1 MRTHGQIQY
10 INISVEYNIL
20 QISGNSQKE
29 VNMTEEYN
37 ADEIIE
43 RFQKFERTSYDKFK
57 DLFDQIKLDRKFI
70 SGDQSDTLDH
80 TLTDASI
87 GEGVPLMSLNVVKNV
102 IRTVVNTYLPNT
114 YKWQYSTGQS
124 VDAQLNTAAEQFLS
138 DADNS
143 TATVE
148 ALSNSVGTALGVL
161 VFSNDYDIDGSIKPV
176 LYSIPDVTNVRLDPH
191 ASKLNFADATKA
203 AIVELKS
210 KEWFKTNYGIEYMNE
225 YYKPLI
231 DTSEEYDRKTLM
243 PMVTYYEKEDNQVIC
258 YKLAGSELLE
268 EPQILPYSYIPV
280 VPVFG
285 ESDWASASKQSW
297 TGITTLMR
305 PIQRMINYAYRQ
317 IIIRASKVPKNTW
330 VGGDE
335 ALQGREKYWQN
346 SERNL
351 NPIRIYN
358 EYSKD
363 HQRKLDPPHREDNQI
378 IFNDV
383 SELMD
388 KSLQMTNTIVGIP
401 AIGLESQV
409 ERTATEVL
417 VNQKTFNNNVRNYI
431 YHLKY
436 SMQLIGLIF
445 AEELYKQQL
454 YGKIKVSVIAGPDD
468 AMSKQEARVQLSAYS
483 SLITSEEDKRKLLM
497 AQCAIE
503 NDNPYINGF
512 VNSLQPQPTQG
523 EIQAQQMVEQANM
536 EIKSRDAQLLE
547 LQKQLNDLQLQ
558 QQLQAYSVEQQILLN
573 NQKFEHDKEMKLLDA
588 QLTANDPAEMV
599 KTKAEIDK
607 AQMSVEKEAISLRKE
622 QIKALN
628 QGV

>member
-1 MRTHGQIQY
+1 M
-10 INISVEYNIL
+10 SEYN
-20 QISGNSQKE
+20 
-29 VNMTEEYN
+29 VEEL
-37 ADEIIE
+37 IQ
-43 RFQKFERTSYDKFK
+43 RFKKFESASYTKFK
-57 DLFDQIKLDRKFI
+57 DLFEQIKLDRKFI
-70 SGDQSDTLDH
+70 SGDQCDNLDH

-87 GEGVPLMSLNVVKNV
+87 GEGVPLMSLNVVKNA

-114 YKWQYSTGQS
+114 YKWQYTNGQG
-124 VDAQLNTAAEQFLS
+124 VDTNLNAIADQFLS

-148 ALSNSVGTALGVL
+148 ALSNAVGTALGVL

-176 LYSIPDVTNVRLDPH
+176 LYSIPDVTNVRLDPN

-210 KEWFKTNYGIEYMNE
+210 KDWFKTNYGIDYLNE

-231 DTSEEYDRKTLM
+231 DISEEYDRKSLM
-243 PMVTYYEKEDNQVIC
+243 PLVTYYEKEDNQVIC

-268 EPQILPYSYIPV
+268 DPQVLPYSYIPV

-285 ESDWASASKQSW
+285 ESDWANASKQSW
-297 TGITTLMR
+297 TGITTIMR

-363 HQRKLDPPHREDNQI
+363 HTRKLDPPHREDNQI
-378 IFNDV
+378 VFEDV
-383 SELMD
+383 TTLMD
-388 KSLQMTNTIVGIP
+388 KSLQMTNSIVGIP
-401 AIGLESQV
+401 AIGLESQI

-417 VNQKTFNNNVRNYI
+417 ANQKTFNNNVRNYI

-436 SMQLIGLIF
+436 SMQLIGLLF
-445 AEELYKQQL
+445 AEEIYKQPL
-454 YGKIKVSVIAGPDD
+454 YGKIKVTVVAGPDD
-468 AMSKQEARVQLSAYS
+468 AMSKQEARVQLSTYAN
-483 SLITSEEDKRKLLM
+483 LITSDEDKRKLLM
-497 AQCAIE
+497 AECAIE
-503 NDNPYINGF
+503 NDNPYINNF
-512 VNSLQPQPTQG
+512 ANSLQPQPTQG
-523 EIQAQQMVEQANM
+523 EIQAQQMLQQANT
-536 EIKSRDAQLLE
+536 EIKNRDAQILE

-558 QQLQAYSVEQQILLN
+558 QQLQAYSTEQQILLN
-573 NQKFEHDKEMKLLDA
+573 NQKFEHEKEMKILDA
-588 QLTANDPAEMV
+588 QIAANNPAEMT
-599 KTKAEIDK
+599 KTQAEIDK

>member
-1 MRTHGQIQY
+1 MAEENNVEDIIQ
-10 INISVEYNIL
+10 
-20 QISGNSQKE
+20 
-29 VNMTEEYN
+29 
-37 ADEIIE
+37 
-43 RFQKFERTSYDKFK
+43 RFKKFESASYTKFK
-57 DLFDQIKLDRKFI
+57 DLYDQIREDRKFI
-70 SGDQSDTLDH
+70 GGEQADKLDH
-80 TLTDASI
+80 TLTDATI
-87 GEGVPLMSLNVVKNV
+87 GEGVPLMSLNVVKNA
-102 IRTVVNTYLPNT
+102 IRTVVNTYLPNQ
-114 YKWQYSTGQS
+114 YKWQYTNSQG
-124 VDAQLNTAAEQFLS
+124 VDTNLNAVADQFLS

-148 ALSNSVGTALGVL
+148 ALTNAVGTALGVL

-176 LYSIPDVTNVRLDPH
+176 LYSVNDVTNVRLDPY

-203 AIVELKS
+203 AIVEIKS
-210 KEWFKTNYGIEYMNE
+210 KEWFKTNYGMDYVNE

-231 DTSEEYDRKTLM
+231 DISEDYDRKRYMTLI
-243 PMVTYYEKEDNQVIC
+243 TYFEKEDNQVIC

-268 EPQILPYSYIPV
+268 EPQTLPYSYIPV

-297 TGITTLMR
+297 TGITTIMR

-363 HQRKLDPPHREDNQI
+363 HTRKLDPPHREDNQI
-378 IFNDV
+378 VFNDV

-388 KSLQMTNTIVGIP
+388 KSLQMTNSIVGIP
-401 AIGLESQV
+401 AIGLESQI

-417 VNQKTFNNNVRNYI
+417 ANQKTFNNNVRNYI

-436 SMQLIGLIF
+436 SMQLIGLLF
-445 AEELYKQQL
+445 AEEMYKQPL
-454 YGKIKVSVIAGPDD
+454 YGKIKVSVVAGPDD
-468 AMSKQEARVQLSAYS
+468 AMSKQEARVQLAAYAN
-483 SLITSEEDKRKLLM
+483 LITSDEDKRKLLM
-497 AQCAIE
+497 AECAIE
-503 NDNPYINGF
+503 NDNPYINNF
-512 VNSLQPQPTQG
+512 ANSLQPQPTQG
-523 EIQAQQMVEQANM
+523 ELQAQQMLEQANT
-536 EIKSRDAQLLE
+536 EIKNRDAQILE
-547 LQKQLNDLQLQ
+547 LQKQVNDLQLQ
-558 QQLQAYSVEQQILLN
+558 QQLQAYSTEQQILLN
-573 NQKFEHDKEMKLLDA
+573 NQKFEHEKEMKLLEA
-588 QLTANDPAEMV
+588 QITAGNPAEIA

-628 QGV
+628 QGVI

>member
-1 MRTHGQIQY
+1 M
-10 INISVEYNIL
+10 SEYN
-20 QISGNSQKE
+20 
-29 VNMTEEYN
+29 V
-37 ADEIIE
+37 DELIQ
-43 RFQKFERTSYDKFK
+43 RFKKFESASYTKFK
-57 DLFDQIKLDRKFI
+57 DLFEQIKLDRKFI
-70 SGDQSDTLDH
+70 SGDQVDTLDH

-87 GEGVPLMSLNVVKNV
+87 GEGVPLMSLNVVKNA

-114 YKWQYSTGQS
+114 YKWQYTNSKG
-124 VDAQLNTAAEQFLS
+124 VDANLNTIADQFLS

-148 ALSNSVGTALGVL
+148 ALSNAVGTALGVL

-176 LYSIPDVTNVRLDPH
+176 LYSIPDVTNVRLDPN

-210 KEWFKTNYGIEYMNE
+210 KDWFKANYGIDYLNE

-231 DTSEEYDRKTLM
+231 DISEDYDRKSLM
-243 PMVTYYEKEDNQVIC
+243 PLVTYYEKEDNQVIC

-268 EPQILPYSYIPV
+268 DPQVLPYSYIPV

-285 ESDWASASKQSW
+285 ESDWANASKQSW
-297 TGITTLMR
+297 TGITTIMR

-363 HQRKLDPPHREDNQI
+363 HTRKLDPPHREDNQI
-378 IFNDV
+378 VFNDV

-388 KSLQMTNTIVGIP
+388 KSLQMTNSIVGIP
-401 AIGLESQV
+401 AIGLESQI

-417 VNQKTFNNNVRNYI
+417 ANQKTFNNNVRNYI

-436 SMQLIGLIF
+436 SMQLIGLLF
-445 AEELYKQQL
+445 AEEIYKQPL
-454 YGKIKVSVIAGPDD
+454 YGKIKVTVVAGPDD
-468 AMSKQEARVQLSAYS
+468 AMSKQEARVQLSTYAN
-483 SLITSEEDKRKLLM
+483 LITSDEDKRKLLM
-497 AQCAIE
+497 AECAIE
-503 NDNPYINGF
+503 NDNPYINSF
-512 VNSLQPQPTQG
+512 ANSLQPQPTQG
-523 EIQAQQMVEQANM
+523 ELQAQQMLQQANT
-536 EIKSRDAQLLE
+536 EIKNRDAQILE

-558 QQLQAYSVEQQILLN
+558 QQLQAYSVEQQMLLN
-573 NQKFEHDKEMKLLDA
+573 NQKFEHEKEMKILDA
-588 QLTANDPAEMV
+588 QITANNPAEMA
-599 KTKAEIDK
+599 KTQAEIDK

>member
-1 MRTHGQIQY
+1 M
-10 INISVEYNIL
+10 SEYN
-20 QISGNSQKE
+20 
-29 VNMTEEYN
+29 VEEL
-37 ADEIIE
+37 IQ
-43 RFQKFERTSYDKFK
+43 RFKKFESASYTKFK
-57 DLFDQIKLDRKFI
+57 DLFEQIKLDRKFI
-70 SGDQSDTLDH
+70 SGDQVDTLDH

-87 GEGVPLMSLNVVKNV
+87 GEGVPLMSLNVVKNA

-114 YKWQYSTGQS
+114 YKWQYTNGQG
-124 VDAQLNTAAEQFLS
+124 VDTNLNMIADQFLS

-148 ALSNSVGTALGVL
+148 ALSNAVGTALGVL

-176 LYSIPDVTNVRLDPH
+176 LYSIPDVTNVRLDPN

-210 KEWFKTNYGIEYMNE
+210 KDWFKTNYGIDYLNE

-231 DTSEEYDRKTLM
+231 DISEDYDRKSLM
-243 PMVTYYEKEDNQVIC
+243 PLVTYYEKEDNQVIC

-268 EPQILPYSYIPV
+268 DPQVLPYSYIPV

-285 ESDWASASKQSW
+285 ESDWANASKQSW
-297 TGITTLMR
+297 TGITTIMR

-363 HQRKLDPPHREDNQI
+363 HTRKLDPPHREDNQI
-378 IFNDV
+378 VFNDV

-388 KSLQMTNTIVGIP
+388 KSLQMTNSIVGIP
-401 AIGLESQV
+401 AIGLESQI

-417 VNQKTFNNNVRNYI
+417 ANQKTFNNNVRNYI

-436 SMQLIGLIF
+436 SMQLIGLLF
-445 AEELYKQQL
+445 AEEIYKQPL
-454 YGKIKVSVIAGPDD
+454 YGKIKVTVVAGPDD
-468 AMSKQEARVQLSAYS
+468 AMSKQEARVQLSTYAN
-483 SLITSEEDKRKLLM
+483 LITSDEDKRKLLM
-497 AQCAIE
+497 AECAIE
-503 NDNPYINGF
+503 NDNPYINSF
-512 VNSLQPQPTQG
+512 ANSLQPQPTQG
-523 EIQAQQMVEQANM
+523 EIQAQQMLQQANT
-536 EIKSRDAQLLE
+536 EIKNRDAQILE

-558 QQLQAYSVEQQILLN
+558 QQLQAYSTEQQILLN
-573 NQKFEHDKEMKLLDA
+573 NQKFEHEKEMKILDA
-588 QLTANDPAEMV
+588 QIAANNPAEIA
-599 KTKAEIDK
+599 KTQAEIDK
-607 AQMSVEKEAISLRKE
+607 AQMSVEKSAIELRKE

>member
-1 MRTHGQIQY
+1 MEDKV
-10 INISVEYNIL
+10 NVEEL
-20 QISGNSQKE
+20 
-29 VNMTEEYN
+29 
-37 ADEIIE
+37 IE
-43 RFQKFERTSYDKFK
+43 RFKKFERQSYDKFK
-57 DLFDQIKLDRKFI
+57 DLFEQIKLDRKFI
-70 SGDQSDTLDH
+70 SGDQCDTLDH

-87 GEGVPLMSLNVVKNV
+87 GEGVPLMSLNVVKNA

-114 YKWQYSTGQS
+114 YKWQYTNNQG
-124 VDAQLNTAAEQFLS
+124 VDVNLNTIADQFLS

-148 ALSNSVGTALGVL
+148 ALSNAVGTALGVL

-176 LYSIPDVTNVRLDPH
+176 LYSIPDVTNVRLDPN

-203 AIVELKS
+203 AIVEIKS
-210 KEWFKTNYGIEYMNE
+210 KEWFKTNYGLEYLNE

-231 DTSEEYDRKTLM
+231 DISEDYDRKTMM
-243 PMVTYYEKEDNQVIC
+243 PLVTYYEKEDNQVIC

-285 ESDWASASKQSW
+285 ESDWANASKQSW
-297 TGITTLMR
+297 TGITTIMR

-317 IIIRASKVPKNTW
+317 IIIRAAKVPKNTW

-363 HQRKLDPPHREDNQI
+363 HSRKLDPPHREDNQI
-378 IFNDV
+378 VFEDV
-383 SELMD
+383 TTLMD
-388 KSLQMTNTIVGIP
+388 KSLQMTNSIVGIP
-401 AIGLESQV
+401 AIGLES
-409 ERTATEVL
+409 EIEKTATEVL
-417 VNQKTFNNNVRNYI
+417 ANQKTFNNNVRNYI

-436 SMQLIGLIF
+436 SMQLIGLLF
-445 AEELYKQQL
+445 AEEMYKQPL
-454 YGKIKVSVIAGPDD
+454 YGKIKVSVVAGPDD
-468 AMSKQEARVQLSAYS
+468 AMSKQEARVQLSTYAN
-483 SLITSEEDKRKLLM
+483 LITSDEDKRKLLM
-497 AQCAIE
+497 AECAIE
-503 NDNPYINGF
+503 QDNPYINNF
-512 VNSLQPQPTQG
+512 AKTLQPMPSQG
-523 EIQAQQMVEQANM
+523 ELQAQQMLEQANT
-536 EIKSRDAQLLE
+536 EIKNRDAKILE

-558 QQLQAYSVEQQILLN
+558 QQLQAYSTEQQILLN
-573 NQKFEHDKEMKLLDA
+573 NQKFEHEKEMKLLDA
-588 QLTANDPAEMV
+588 QIAAGNPAEMA
-599 KTKAEIDK
+599 KTQAEIDK

-628 QGV
+628 QGVL

>member
-1 MRTHGQIQY
+1 MEEKL
-10 INISVEYNIL
+10 NI
-20 QISGNSQKE
+20 
-29 VNMTEEYN
+29 
-37 ADEIIE
+37 DELIE
-43 RFQKFERTSYDKFK
+43 RFKKFERQSYDKFK
-57 DLFDQIKLDRKFI
+57 DLFEQIKLDRKFI
-70 SGDQSDTLDH
+70 SGDQVDTLDH

-87 GEGVPLMSLNVVKNV
+87 GEGVPLMSLNVVKNA

-114 YKWQYSTGQS
+114 YKWQYTNNQG
-124 VDAQLNTAAEQFLS
+124 VDVNLNTIADQFLS

-148 ALSNSVGTALGVL
+148 ALSNAVGTALGVL

-176 LYSIPDVTNVRLDPH
+176 LYSIPDVTNVRLDPN

-203 AIVELKS
+203 AIVEIKS
-210 KEWFKTNYGIEYMNE
+210 KEWFKTNYGLEYLNE

-231 DTSEEYDRKTLM
+231 DISEDYDRKTMM
-243 PMVTYYEKEDNQVIC
+243 PLITYYEKEDNQVIC

-280 VPVFG
+280 VPVLG
-285 ESDWASASKQSW
+285 ESDWANASKQSW
-297 TGITTLMR
+297 TGITTIMR

-363 HQRKLDPPHREDNQI
+363 HSRKLDPPHREDNQI
-378 IFNDV
+378 VFEDV
-383 SELMD
+383 TALMD
-388 KSLQMTNTIVGIP
+388 KSLQMTNSIVGIP
-401 AIGLESQV
+401 AIGLES
-409 ERTATEVL
+409 EIEKTATEVL
-417 VNQKTFNNNVRNYI
+417 SNQKTFNNNVRNYI

-436 SMQLIGLIF
+436 SMQLIGLLF
-445 AEELYKQQL
+445 AEEIYKQPL
-454 YGKIKVSVIAGPDD
+454 YGKIKVTVVAGPDD
-468 AMSKQEARVQLSAYS
+468 AMSKQEARVQLSTYAN
-483 SLITSEEDKRKLLM
+483 LITSDEDKRKLLM
-497 AQCAIE
+497 AECAIE
-503 NDNPYINGF
+503 NDNPYINNF
-512 VNSLQPQPTQG
+512 ANSLQPQPTQG
-523 EIQAQQMVEQANM
+523 ELQAQQMLEQANT
-536 EIKSRDAQLLE
+536 EIKNRDAQILE

-558 QQLQAYSVEQQILLN
+558 QQLQAYSTEQQILLN
-573 NQKFEHDKEMKLLDA
+573 NQKFEHEKEMKLLDA
-588 QLTANDPAEMV
+588 QIAAGNPAEMA
-599 KTKAEIDK
+599 KTQAEIDK

-622 QIKALN
+622 QIKAMN
-628 QGV
+628 QGVI

>member
-1 MRTHGQIQY
+1 MAEENNVEDIIQ
-10 INISVEYNIL
+10 
-20 QISGNSQKE
+20 
-29 VNMTEEYN
+29 
-37 ADEIIE
+37 
-43 RFQKFERTSYDKFK
+43 RFKKFESASYTKYK
-57 DLFDQIKLDRKFI
+57 DLFDQIREDRKFI
-70 SGDQSDTLDH
+70 CGEQADKLDH
-80 TLTDASI
+80 TLTDATI
-87 GEGVPLMSLNVVKNV
+87 GEGVPLMSLNVVKNA
-102 IRTVVNTYLPNT
+102 IRTVVNTYLPNQ
-114 YKWQYSTGQS
+114 YKWQYTNSQG
-124 VDAQLNTAAEQFLS
+124 VDTNLNAVADQFLS

-143 TATVE
+143 TATIE
-148 ALSNSVGTALGVL
+148 ALTNAVGTALGVL

-176 LYSIPDVTNVRLDPH
+176 LYSIPDVTNVRLDPN

-210 KEWFKTNYGIEYMNE
+210 KDWFKTNYGIEYLNE

-231 DTSEEYDRKTLM
+231 DISEEYDRKTLM
-243 PMVTYYEKEDNQVIC
+243 PLITYYEKEDGQVIC

-268 EPQILPYSYIPV
+268 EPQTLPYSYIPV

-297 TGITTLMR
+297 TGITTIMR

-363 HQRKLDPPHREDNQI
+363 HTRKLDPPHREDNQI
-378 IFNDV
+378 VFNDV

-388 KSLQMTNTIVGIP
+388 KSLQMTNSIVGIP
-401 AIGLESQV
+401 AIGLESQI

-417 VNQKTFNNNVRNYI
+417 ANQKTFNNNVRNYI

-436 SMQLIGLIF
+436 SMQLIGLLF
-445 AEELYKQQL
+445 AEEMYKQPL
-454 YGKIKVSVIAGPDD
+454 YGKIKVSVVAGPDD
-468 AMSKQEARVQLSAYS
+468 AMSKQEARVQLTSYAN
-483 SLITSEEDKRKLLM
+483 LITSDEDKRKLLM
-497 AQCAIE
+497 AECAIE
-503 NDNPYINGF
+503 NDNPYINNF
-512 VNSLQPQPTQG
+512 ANSLQPQPTQA
-523 EIQAQQMVEQANM
+523 ELQAQEMLQQANT
-536 EIKSRDAQLLE
+536 EIKNRDAQIIE
-547 LQKQLNDLQLQ
+547 LQKQVNDLQLQ
-558 QQLQAYSVEQQILLN
+558 QQLQAYSTEQQILLN
-573 NQKFEHDKEMKLLDA
+573 NQKFEHEKEMKLLDA
-588 QLTANDPAEMV
+588 QITAGNPAEMA
-599 KTKAEIDK
+599 KTQAEIDK

-622 QIKALN
+622 QIKAMN
-628 QGV
+628 QGVI

>member
-1 MRTHGQIQY
+1 MEEKL
-10 INISVEYNIL
+10 NI
-20 QISGNSQKE
+20 
-29 VNMTEEYN
+29 
-37 ADEIIE
+37 DELIE
-43 RFQKFERTSYDKFK
+43 RFKKFERQSYDKFK
-57 DLFDQIKLDRKFI
+57 DLFEQIKLDRKFI
-70 SGDQSDTLDH
+70 SGDQVDTLDH

-87 GEGVPLMSLNVVKNV
+87 GEGVPLMSLNVVKNA

-114 YKWQYSTGQS
+114 YKWQYTNNQG
-124 VDAQLNTAAEQFLS
+124 VDVNLNTIADQFLS

-148 ALSNSVGTALGVL
+148 ALSNAVGTALGVL

-176 LYSIPDVTNVRLDPH
+176 LYSIPDVTNVRLDPN

-203 AIVELKS
+203 AIVEIKS
-210 KEWFKTNYGIEYMNE
+210 KEWFKTNYGLEYLNE

-231 DTSEEYDRKTLM
+231 DISEDYDRKTMM
-243 PMVTYYEKEDNQVIC
+243 PLITYYEKEDNQVIC

-280 VPVFG
+280 VPVLG
-285 ESDWASASKQSW
+285 ESDWANASKQSW
-297 TGITTLMR
+297 TGITTIMR

-363 HQRKLDPPHREDNQI
+363 HSRKLDPPHREDNQI
-378 IFNDV
+378 VFEDV
-383 SELMD
+383 TALMD
-388 KSLQMTNTIVGIP
+388 KSLQMTNSIVGIP
-401 AIGLESQV
+401 AIGLES
-409 ERTATEVL
+409 EIEKTATEVL
-417 VNQKTFNNNVRNYI
+417 SNQKTFNNNVRNYI

-436 SMQLIGLIF
+436 SMQLIGLLF
-445 AEELYKQQL
+445 AEEIYKQPL
-454 YGKIKVSVIAGPDD
+454 YGKIKVTVVAGPDD
-468 AMSKQEARVQLSAYS
+468 AMSKQEARVQLSTYAN
-483 SLITSEEDKRKLLM
+483 LITSDEDKRKLLM
-497 AQCAIE
+497 AECAIE
-503 NDNPYINGF
+503 NDNPYINNF
-512 VNSLQPQPTQG
+512 ANSLQPQPTQG
-523 EIQAQQMVEQANM
+523 ELQAQQMLEQANT
-536 EIKSRDAQLLE
+536 EIKNRDAQILE

-573 NQKFEHDKEMKLLDA
+573 NQKFEHEKEMKLLDA
-588 QLTANDPAEMV
+588 QIAAGNPAEMA
-599 KTKAEIDK
+599 KTRAEIDK

-622 QIKALN
+622 QIKAMN
-628 QGV
+628 QGVI

>member
-1 MRTHGQIQY
+1 M
-10 INISVEYNIL
+10 ED
-20 QISGNSQKE
+20 K
-29 VNMTEEYN
+29 VNV
-37 ADEIIE
+37 DELIE
-43 RFQKFERTSYDKFK
+43 RFKKFERQSYDKFK
-57 DLFDQIKLDRKFI
+57 DLFEQIKLDRKFI
-70 SGDQSDTLDH
+70 SGDQVDTLDH

-87 GEGVPLMSLNVVKNV
+87 GEGVPLMSLNVVKNA

-114 YKWQYSTGQS
+114 YKWQYTNNQG
-124 VDAQLNTAAEQFLS
+124 VDVNLNTIADQFLS

-148 ALSNSVGTALGVL
+148 ALSNAVGTALGVL

-176 LYSIPDVTNVRLDPH
+176 LYSIPDVTNVRLDPN

-203 AIVELKS
+203 AIVEIKS
-210 KEWFKTNYGIEYMNE
+210 KEWFKTNYGLEYLNE

-231 DTSEEYDRKTLM
+231 DISEDYDRKTMM
-243 PMVTYYEKEDNQVIC
+243 PLITYYEKEDNQVIC

-285 ESDWASASKQSW
+285 ESDWANASKQSW
-297 TGITTLMR
+297 TGITTIMR

-363 HQRKLDPPHREDNQI
+363 HSRKLDPPHREDNQI
-378 IFNDV
+378 VFEDV
-383 SELMD
+383 TALMD
-388 KSLQMTNTIVGIP
+388 KSLQMTNSIVGIP
-401 AIGLESQV
+401 AIGLES
-409 ERTATEVL
+409 EIEKTATEVL
-417 VNQKTFNNNVRNYI
+417 SNQKTFNNNVRNYI

-436 SMQLIGLIF
+436 SMQLIGLLF
-445 AEELYKQQL
+445 AEEIYKQPL
-454 YGKIKVSVIAGPDD
+454 YGKIKVTVVAGPDD
-468 AMSKQEARVQLSAYS
+468 AMSKQEARVQLSTYAN
-483 SLITSEEDKRKLLM
+483 LITSDEDKRKLLM
-497 AQCAIE
+497 AECAIE
-503 NDNPYINGF
+503 NDNPYINNF
-512 VNSLQPQPTQG
+512 ANSLQPQPTQG
-523 EIQAQQMVEQANM
+523 ELQAQQMLEQANT
-536 EIKSRDAQLLE
+536 EIKNRDQQILD
-547 LQKQLNDLQLQ
+547 LQKQINDLQLQ

-573 NQKFEHDKEMKLLDA
+573 NQKFEHEKEMKLLDA
-588 QLTANDPAEMV
+588 QITAGNPAEMA
-599 KTKAEIDK
+599 KTQAEIDK

-628 QGV
+628 QGVI

>member
-1 MRTHGQIQY
+1 MEDKV
-10 INISVEYNIL
+10 NVEEL
-20 QISGNSQKE
+20 
-29 VNMTEEYN
+29 
-37 ADEIIE
+37 IE
-43 RFQKFERTSYDKFK
+43 RFKKFERQSYDKFK
-57 DLFDQIKLDRKFI
+57 DLFEQIKLDRKFI
-70 SGDQSDTLDH
+70 SGDQCDNLDH

-87 GEGVPLMSLNVVKNV
+87 GEGVPLMSLNVVKNA

-114 YKWQYSTGQS
+114 YKWQYTNNQG
-124 VDAQLNTAAEQFLS
+124 VDVNLNTIADQFLS

-148 ALSNSVGTALGVL
+148 ALSNAVGTALGVL

-176 LYSIPDVTNVRLDPH
+176 LYSIPDVTNVRLDPN

-203 AIVELKS
+203 AIVEIKS
-210 KEWFKTNYGIEYMNE
+210 KEWFKTNYGLEYLNE

-231 DTSEEYDRKTLM
+231 DISEDYDRKTMM
-243 PMVTYYEKEDNQVIC
+243 PLVTYYEKEDNQVIC

-268 EPQILPYSYIPV
+268 DPQILPYSYIPV

-285 ESDWASASKQSW
+285 ESDWANASKQSW
-297 TGITTLMR
+297 TGITTIMR

-363 HQRKLDPPHREDNQI
+363 HTRKLDPPHREDNQI
-378 IFNDV
+378 VFEDV
-383 SELMD
+383 TTLMD
-388 KSLQMTNTIVGIP
+388 KSLQMTNSIVGIP
-401 AIGLESQV
+401 AIGLES
-409 ERTATEVL
+409 EIEKTATEVL
-417 VNQKTFNNNVRNYI
+417 SNQKTFNNNVRNYI

-436 SMQLIGLIF
+436 SMQLIGLLF
-445 AEELYKQQL
+445 AEEIYKQPL
-454 YGKIKVSVIAGPDD
+454 YGKIKVSVVAGPDD
-468 AMSKQEARVQLSAYS
+468 AMSKQEARVQLSTYAN
-483 SLITSEEDKRKLLM
+483 LITSDEDKRKLLL
-497 AQCAIE
+497 AECAIE
-503 NDNPYINGF
+503 NDNPYINNF
-512 VNSLQPQPTQG
+512 AKTLQPMPSQG
-523 EIQAQQMVEQANM
+523 ELQAQQMLEQANT
-536 EIKSRDAQLLE
+536 EIKNRDAQILE

-558 QQLQAYSVEQQILLN
+558 QQLQAYSTEQQILLN
-573 NQKFEHDKEMKLLDA
+573 NQKFEHEKEMKLLDA
-588 QLTANDPAEMV
+588 QIAAGNPAEMA
-599 KTKAEIDK
+599 KTQAEIDK

>member
-1 MRTHGQIQY
+1 MT
-10 INISVEYNIL
+10 NME
-20 QISGNSQKE
+20 KDE
-29 VNMTEEYN
+29 VKL
-37 ADEIIE
+37 DELVE
-43 RFQKFERTSYDKFK
+43 RFKKFESASYTKYK
-57 DLFDQIKLDRKFI
+57 DLYDQIREDRKFI
-70 SGDQSDTLDH
+70 GGEQADKLDH
-80 TLTDASI
+80 TLTDATI
-87 GEGVPLMSLNVVKNV
+87 GEGVPLMSLNVVKNA
-102 IRTVVNTYLPNT
+102 IRTIVNTYLPNQ
-114 YKWQYSTGQS
+114 YKWQYTNSKG
-124 VDAQLNTAAEQFLS
+124 VDTNLNAVADQFLS

-148 ALSNSVGTALGVL
+148 ALTNAVGTALGVL

-176 LYSIPDVTNVRLDPH
+176 LYSIPDVTNVRLDPN

-210 KEWFKTNYGIEYMNE
+210 KDWFKTNYGIEYLNE

-231 DTSEEYDRKTLM
+231 DISEEYDRKTLM
-243 PMVTYYEKEDNQVIC
+243 PLVTYYEKEDNQIIC

-268 EPQILPYSYIPV
+268 EPQTLPYSYIPV

-297 TGITTLMR
+297 TGITTIMR

-363 HQRKLDPPHREDNQI
+363 HTRKLDPPHREDNQI
-378 IFNDV
+378 VFNDV

-388 KSLQMTNTIVGIP
+388 KSLQMTNSIVGIP
-401 AIGLESQV
+401 AIGLESQI

-417 VNQKTFNNNVRNYI
+417 ANQKTFNNNVRNYI

-436 SMQLIGLIF
+436 SMQLIGLLF
-445 AEELYKQQL
+445 AEEMYKQPL
-454 YGKIKVSVIAGPDD
+454 YGKIKVSVVAGPDD
-468 AMSKQEARVQLSAYS
+468 AMSKQEARVQLAAYAG
-483 SLITSEEDKRKLLM
+483 LITSDEDKRKLLM
-497 AQCAIE
+497 AECSIE
-503 NDNPYINGF
+503 NDNPYINNF
-512 VNSLQPQPTQG
+512 ANSLQPQPTQG
-523 EIQAQQMVEQANM
+523 ELQAQQMLQQANT
-536 EIKSRDAQLLE
+536 EIKNRDAQILE
-547 LQKQLNDLQLQ
+547 LQKQVNELQLQ
-558 QQLQAYSVEQQILLN
+558 QQLQAYSTEQQILLN
-573 NQKFEHDKEMKLLDA
+573 NQKFEHEKEMKLLDA
-588 QLTANDPAEMV
+588 QITANNPAEIA

-607 AQMSVEKEAISLRKE
+607 AQMSVEKSAIDLRKAE
-622 QIKALN
+622 IATMKEI
-628 QGV
+628 V

>member
-1 MRTHGQIQY
+1 MSENNVDDLIQ
-10 INISVEYNIL
+10 
-20 QISGNSQKE
+20 
-29 VNMTEEYN
+29 
-37 ADEIIE
+37 
-43 RFQKFERTSYDKFK
+43 RFKKFESTSYTKFK
-57 DLFDQIKLDRKFI
+57 DLYEQIKLDRKFI
-70 SGDQSDTLDH
+70 SGDQIDTLDH

-87 GEGVPLMSLNVVKNV
+87 GEGVPLMSLNVVKNA

-114 YKWQYSTGQS
+114 YKWQYTNGKG
-124 VDAQLNTAAEQFLS
+124 VDVNLNTIAEQFLS

-148 ALSNSVGTALGVL
+148 ALTNAVGTALGVL

-176 LYSIPDVTNVRLDPH
+176 LYSIPDVTNVRLDPN

-210 KEWFKTNYGIEYMNE
+210 KDWFKTNYGIEYLNE

-231 DTSEEYDRKTLM
+231 DISEEYDRKSLM
-243 PMVTYYEKEDNQVIC
+243 PLVTYYEKEDNQVIC

-268 EPQILPYSYIPV
+268 EPQVLPYSYIPV

-285 ESDWASASKQSW
+285 ESDWANASKQSW
-297 TGITTLMR
+297 TGITTIMR

-363 HQRKLDPPHREDNQI
+363 HTRKLDPPHREDNQI
-378 IFNDV
+378 VFNDV

-388 KSLQMTNTIVGIP
+388 KSLQMTNSIVGIP
-401 AIGLESQV
+401 AIGLESQI

-417 VNQKTFNNNVRNYI
+417 ANQKTFNNNVRNYI

-436 SMQLIGLIF
+436 SMQLIGLLF
-445 AEELYKQQL
+445 AEEIYKQPL
-454 YGKIKVSVIAGPDD
+454 YGKIKVTVVAGPDD
-468 AMSKQEARVQLSAYS
+468 AMSKQEARVQLSTYAN
-483 SLITSEEDKRKLLM
+483 LITSDEDKRKLLM
-497 AQCAIE
+497 AECAIE
-503 NDNPYINGF
+503 NDNPYINNF
-512 VNSLQPQPTQG
+512 ANSLQPQPTQG
-523 EIQAQQMVEQANM
+523 ELQAQQMLQQANT
-536 EIKSRDAQLLE
+536 EIKNRDAQILE
-547 LQKQLNDLQLQ
+547 LQKQLNDLTLQ
-558 QQLQAYSVEQQILLN
+558 QQLQAYSTEQQILLN
-573 NQKFEHDKEMKLLDA
+573 NQKFEHEKEMKLLDA
-588 QLTANDPAEMV
+588 QITANNPAELA
-599 KTKAEIDK
+599 KTQAEIDK

>member
-1 MRTHGQIQY
+1 MAEENNVEDIIQ
-10 INISVEYNIL
+10 
-20 QISGNSQKE
+20 
-29 VNMTEEYN
+29 
-37 ADEIIE
+37 
-43 RFQKFERTSYDKFK
+43 RFKKFESASYTKYK
-57 DLFDQIKLDRKFI
+57 DLFDQIREDRKFI
-70 SGDQSDTLDH
+70 GGEQADKLDH
-80 TLTDASI
+80 TLTDATI
-87 GEGVPLMSLNVVKNV
+87 GEGVPLMSLNVVKNA
-102 IRTVVNTYLPNT
+102 IRTVVNTYLPNQ
-114 YKWQYSTGQS
+114 YKWQYTNSQG
-124 VDAQLNTAAEQFLS
+124 VDTDLNAVADQFLS

-148 ALSNSVGTALGVL
+148 ALTNAVGTALGVM

-176 LYSIPDVTNVRLDPH
+176 LYSIPDVTNVRLDPN

-210 KEWFKTNYGIEYMNE
+210 KDWFKTNYGIEYLNE

-231 DTSEEYDRKTLM
+231 DISEEYDRKTLM
-243 PMVTYYEKEDNQVIC
+243 PLVTYYEKEDNQVIC

-268 EPQILPYSYIPV
+268 EPQTLPYSYIPV

-297 TGITTLMR
+297 TGITTIMR

-358 EYSKD
+358 EWSKD
-363 HQRKLDPPHREDNQI
+363 HKRELKPPHREDNQI
-378 IFNDV
+378 VFNDV

-388 KSLQMTNTIVGIP
+388 KSLQMTNSIVGIP
-401 AIGLESQV
+401 AIGLESQI

-417 VNQKTFNNNVRNYI
+417 ANQKTFNNNVRNYI

-436 SMQLIGLIF
+436 SMQLIGLLF
-445 AEELYKQQL
+445 AEEMYKQPL
-454 YGKIKVSVIAGPDD
+454 YGKIKVTVVAGPDD
-468 AMSKQEARVQLSAYS
+468 AMSKQEARVQLTSYAN
-483 SLITSEEDKRKLLM
+483 LITSDEDKRKLLL
-497 AQCAIE
+497 AECAIE
-503 NDNPYINGF
+503 NDNPYINNF
-512 VNSLQPQPTQG
+512 ANSLQPQPTQG
-523 EIQAQQMVEQANM
+523 ELQAQQMLQQANT
-536 EIKSRDAQLLE
+536 EIKNRDAQILE
-547 LQKQLNDLQLQ
+547 LQKQLNELQLQ
-558 QQLQAYSVEQQILLN
+558 QQLQAYSTEQQILLN
-573 NQKFEHDKEMKLLDA
+573 NQKFEHEKEMKLLDA
-588 QLTANDPAEMV
+588 QITANNPAEIA
-599 KTKAEIDK
+599 KTKADIDK

-622 QIKALN
+622 QVKALT

>member
-1 MRTHGQIQY
+1 M
-10 INISVEYNIL
+10 SEYN
-20 QISGNSQKE
+20 
-29 VNMTEEYN
+29 V
-37 ADEIIE
+37 DELIQ
-43 RFQKFERTSYDKFK
+43 RFKKFESASYTKFK
-57 DLFDQIKLDRKFI
+57 DLFEQIKLDRKFI
-70 SGDQSDTLDH
+70 SGDQVDTLDH

-87 GEGVPLMSLNVVKNV
+87 GEGVPLMSLNVVKNA

-114 YKWQYSTGQS
+114 YKWQYTNGQG
-124 VDAQLNTAAEQFLS
+124 VDANLNTIAEQFLA

-148 ALSNSVGTALGVL
+148 ALTNAVGTALGVL

-176 LYSIPDVTNVRLDPH
+176 LYSIPDVTNVRLDPN

-210 KEWFKTNYGIEYMNE
+210 KDWFKTNYGIDYLNE

-231 DTSEEYDRKTLM
+231 DISEDYDRKSLM
-243 PMVTYYEKEDNQVIC
+243 PLVTYYEKEDNQVIC
-258 YKLAGSELLE
+258 YKLAGSDLLE
-268 EPQILPYSYIPV
+268 DPQVLPYSYIPV

-285 ESDWASASKQSW
+285 ESDWANASKQSW
-297 TGITTLMR
+297 TGITTIMR

-363 HQRKLDPPHREDNQI
+363 HTRKLDPPHREDNQI
-378 IFNDV
+378 VFNDV

-388 KSLQMTNTIVGIP
+388 KSLQMTNSIVGIP
-401 AIGLESQV
+401 AIGLESQI

-417 VNQKTFNNNVRNYI
+417 ANQKTFNNNVRNYI

-436 SMQLIGLIF
+436 SMQLIGLLF
-445 AEELYKQQL
+445 AEEIYKQPL
-454 YGKIKVSVIAGPDD
+454 YGKIKVTVVAGPDD
-468 AMSKQEARVQLSAYS
+468 AMSKQEARVQLSTYAN
-483 SLITSEEDKRKLLM
+483 LITSDEDKRKLLM
-497 AQCAIE
+497 AECAIE
-503 NDNPYINGF
+503 NDNPYINSF
-512 VNSLQPQPTQG
+512 ANSLQPQPTQG
-523 EIQAQQMVEQANM
+523 EIQAQQMLQQANT
-536 EIKSRDAQLLE
+536 EIKNRDAQILE

-558 QQLQAYSVEQQILLN
+558 QQLQAYSVEQQMLLN
-573 NQKFEHDKEMKLLDA
+573 NQKFEHEKEMKILDA
-588 QLTANDPAEMV
+588 QITANNPAEMA
-599 KTKAEIDK
+599 KTQAEIDK

>member
-1 MRTHGQIQY
+1 
-10 INISVEYNIL
+10 
-20 QISGNSQKE
+20 
-29 VNMTEEYN
+29 MTEEFDTN
-37 ADEIIE
+37 DLIQ
-43 RFQKFERTSYDKFK
+43 RFKKFETASYTKFK
-57 DLFDQIKLDRKFI
+57 DLFEQIKLDRKFI
-70 SGDQSDTLDH
+70 SGDQVDTLDH
-80 TLTDASI
+80 TLTDATI
-87 GEGVPLMSLNVVKNV
+87 GEGVPLMSLNVVKNA

-114 YKWQYSTGQS
+114 YKWQYTNSKG
-124 VDAQLNTAAEQFLS
+124 VDASLNTLAEQFLA

-148 ALSNSVGTALGVL
+148 ALTNAVGTALGVL

-176 LYSIPDVTNVRLDPH
+176 LYSIPDVTNVRLDPN

-210 KEWFKTNYGIEYMNE
+210 KDWFKTNYGIEYVNE

-231 DTSEEYDRKTLM
+231 DISEEYDRKTLM
-243 PMVTYYEKEDNQVIC
+243 PLVTYYEKEDNQVIC

-268 EPQILPYSYIPV
+268 EPQVLPYSYIPV

-297 TGITTLMR
+297 TGITTIMR

-363 HQRKLDPPHREDNQI
+363 HTRKLDPPHREDNQI
-378 IFNDV
+378 VFNDV

-388 KSLQMTNTIVGIP
+388 KSLQMTNSIVGIP
-401 AIGLESQV
+401 AIGLESQL

-417 VNQKTFNNNVRNYI
+417 ANQKTFNNNVRNYI

-436 SMQLIGLIF
+436 SMQLIGLLF
-445 AEELYKQQL
+445 AEEIYKQQL
-454 YGKIKVSVIAGPDD
+454 YGKIKVAVVAGPDD
-468 AMSKQEARVQLSAYS
+468 AMSKQEARVQLSTYAN
-483 SLITSEEDKRKLLM
+483 LITSDEDKRKLLM
-497 AQCAIE
+497 AECAIE
-503 NDNPYINGF
+503 NDNPYINNF
-512 VNSLQPQPTQG
+512 ANSLQPQPTQG
-523 EIQAQQMVEQANM
+523 EIQAQQMLQQANT
-536 EIKSRDAQLLE
+536 EIKNRDQQILE
-547 LQKQLNDLQLQ
+547 LQKQIHDLELQ
-558 QQLQAYSVEQQILLN
+558 QQLQAYSTEQQMLLN
-573 NQKFEHDKEMKLLDA
+573 NQKFEHEKELKLLDA
-588 QLTANDPAEMV
+588 QITNNNPGEIA
-599 KTKAEIDK
+599 KTQAEIDK
-607 AQMSVEKEAISLRKE
+607 AQMAVEKEAISLRKE
-622 QIKALN
+622 QIKALS
-628 QGV
+628 QGVV

>member
-1 MRTHGQIQY
+1 
-10 INISVEYNIL
+10 
-20 QISGNSQKE
+20 
-29 VNMTEEYN
+29 MTEEIDN
-37 ADEIIE
+37 NDLIQ
-43 RFQKFERTSYDKFK
+43 RFKKFESASYTKFK
-57 DLFDQIKLDRKFI
+57 DLFEQIKLDRKFI
-70 SGDQSDTLDH
+70 SGDQVDTLDH

-87 GEGVPLMSLNVVKNV
+87 GEGVPLMSLNVVKNA

-114 YKWQYSTGQS
+114 YKWQYS
-124 VDAQLNTAAEQFLS
+124 DERLNQLADQFLS

-148 ALSNSVGTALGVL
+148 ALSNAVGTALGVL

-176 LYSIPDVTNVRLDPH
+176 LYSIPDVTNVRLDPN
-191 ASKLNFADATKA
+191 ASRLNFADATKA
-203 AIVELKS
+203 AIVEIKS
-210 KEWFKTNYGIEYMNE
+210 KEWFKTNYGLEYLNE

-231 DTSEEYDRKTLM
+231 DISEDYDRKTMM
-243 PMVTYYEKEDNQVIC
+243 PLVTYYEKENNQVIC
-258 YKLAGSELLE
+258 YKLAGDQLLE
-268 EPQILPYSYIPV
+268 EPQVLPYSYIPV

-285 ESDWASASKQSW
+285 ESDWSSASKQSW
-297 TGITTLMR
+297 TGITTIMR

-363 HQRKLDPPHREDNQI
+363 HTRKLDPPHREDNQI
-378 IFNDV
+378 VFNDV

-388 KSLQMTNTIVGIP
+388 KSLQLTNSIVGIP
-401 AIGLESQV
+401 AIGLESQI

-417 VNQKTFNNNVRNYI
+417 TNQKTFNNNVRNYI

-436 SMQLIGLIF
+436 SMQLIGLLF
-445 AEELYKQQL
+445 AEEIYKQPL
-454 YGKIKVSVIAGPDD
+454 YGKIKVTVVAGPDD
-468 AMSKQEARVQLSAYS
+468 AMSKQEARVQLSTYA
-483 SLITSEEDKRKLLM
+483 SLITSDEDKRKLLM
-497 AQCAIE
+497 AECAIE
-503 NDNPYINGF
+503 NDNPYINSF
-512 VNSLQPQPTQG
+512 ANSLQPQPTQG
-523 EIQAQQMVEQANM
+523 EIQAQQMLQQANT
-536 EIKSRDAQLLE
+536 EIKNRDAQIIE

-573 NQKFEHDKEMKLLDA
+573 NQKFEHEKEMKLLDA
-588 QLTANDPAEMV
+588 QIAAGNPAEMA
-599 KTKAEIDK
+599 KTQAEIDK
-607 AQMSVEKEAISLRKE
+607 AQMSVEKSAIDLRKAE
-622 QIKALN
+622 IAAMKDI
-628 QGV
+628 V

>member
-1 MRTHGQIQY
+1 
-10 INISVEYNIL
+10 
-20 QISGNSQKE
+20 
-29 VNMTEEYN
+29 MTEEYN
-37 ADEIIE
+37 TDEIIE
-43 RFQKFERTSYDKFK
+43 RFVKFERTSYDKFK

-70 SGDQSDTLDH
+70 SGDQSDNLDH

-210 KEWFKTNYGIEYMNE
+210 KEWFKTNYEIEYMNE

-363 HQRKLDPPHREDNQI
+363 HSRKLDPPHREDNQI

-436 SMQLIGLIF
+436 SMQLIGLLF

-454 YGKIKVSVIAGPDD
+454 YGKIKVTVVAGPDD

-503 NDNPYINGF
+503 NDNPYINVF

-536 EIKSRDAQLLE
+536 EIKNRDVQLLE

-573 NQKFEHDKEMKLLDA
+573 NQKFEQDKEMKLLEA
-588 QLTANDPAEMV
+588 QLTANNPAELV

-607 AQMSVEKEAISLRKE
+607 AQMSVEKAAIDLRKE
-622 QIKALN
+622 QIKVLG

>member
-1 MRTHGQIQY
+1 MNEQDL
-10 INISVEYNIL
+10 EDL
-20 QISGNSQKE
+20 
-29 VNMTEEYN
+29 
-37 ADEIIE
+37 IE
-43 RFQKFERTSYDKFK
+43 RFKKFESASYEKYRE
-57 DLFDQIKLDRKFI
+57 LFEQIKLDRKFI
-70 SGDQSDTLDH
+70 GGDQCDNLDH
-80 TLTDASI
+80 TLTDATI
-87 GEGVPLMSLNVVKNV
+87 GEGVPLMSLNVVKNA
-102 IRTVVNTYLPNT
+102 IRTIVNTYIPN
-114 YKWQYSTGQS
+114 QYRWEYTSSGQ
-124 VDAQLNTAAEQFLS
+124 VNRDLNSIADQFLS

-148 ALSNSVGTALGVL
+148 ALTNAVGTALGVL
-161 VFSNDYDIDGSIKPV
+161 VFSNDYDIDGSVKPV
-176 LYSIPDVTNVRLDPH
+176 LYSIPDVTNVRLDPN

-210 KEWFKTNYGIEYMNE
+210 KDWFKTNYGIEYLNE

-231 DTSEEYDRKTLM
+231 DISEEYDRKTLM
-243 PMVTYYEKEDNQVIC
+243 PLITYWEKEDNQVIC

-268 EPQILPYSYIPV
+268 EPQTLPYSYIPV

-297 TGITTLMR
+297 TGITTIMR

-363 HQRKLDPPHREDNQI
+363 HTRKLDPPHREDNQI

-388 KSLQMTNTIVGIP
+388 KSLQMTNSIVGIP
-401 AIGLESQV
+401 AIGLESQI

-417 VNQKTFNNNVRNYI
+417 ANQKTFNNNVRNYI

-436 SMQLIGLIF
+436 SMQLIGLLF
-445 AEELYKQQL
+445 AEEMYKQPL
-454 YGKIKVSVIAGPDD
+454 YGKIKVSVVAGPDD
-468 AMSKQEARVQLSAYS
+468 AMDKQEARVQLTAYAN
-483 SLITSEEDKRKLLM
+483 LITDENDKKALLK
-497 AQCAIE
+497 AQCMIDE
-503 NDNPYINGF
+503 DNEYINNF
-512 VNSLQPQPTQG
+512 AKMLTPQQNPMDL
-523 EIQAQQMVEQANM
+523 QAQQLIVQANT
-536 EIKSRDAQLLE
+536 EIKNRDQQIIE
-547 LQKQLNDLQLQ
+547 LQNELNDLKMQ
-558 QQLQAYSVEQQILLN
+558 QQLQAYSM
-573 NQKFEHDKEMKLLDA
+573 DKEIELSKLKHA
-588 QLTANDPAEMV
+588 QEMEKLVLQERIKESNPAEQAKTEAEVV
-599 KTKAEIDK
+599 KAKS
-607 AQMSVEKEAISLRKE
+607 SVEKEALSL
-622 QIKALN
+622 QKAQLN
-628 QGV
+628 AAEDIVRGNV

>member
-1 MRTHGQIQY
+1 MEDK
-10 INISVEYNIL
+10 INVEEL
-20 QISGNSQKE
+20 
-29 VNMTEEYN
+29 
-37 ADEIIE
+37 IE
-43 RFQKFERTSYDKFK
+43 RFKKFERQSYDKFK
-57 DLFDQIKLDRKFI
+57 DLFEQIKLDRKFI
-70 SGDQSDTLDH
+70 SGDQCDTLDH

-87 GEGVPLMSLNVVKNV
+87 GEGVPLMSLNVVKNA

-114 YKWQYSTGQS
+114 YKWQYTNNQG
-124 VDAQLNTAAEQFLS
+124 VDVNLNTIADQFLS

-148 ALSNSVGTALGVL
+148 ALSNAVGTALGVL

-176 LYSIPDVTNVRLDPH
+176 LYSIPDVTNVRLDPN

-203 AIVELKS
+203 AIVEIKS
-210 KEWFKTNYGIEYMNE
+210 KEWFKTNYGIDYLNE

-231 DTSEEYDRKTLM
+231 DISEDYDRKTMM
-243 PMVTYYEKEDNQVIC
+243 PLVTYYEKEDNQVIC

-297 TGITTLMR
+297 TGITTIMR

-363 HQRKLDPPHREDNQI
+363 HTRKLDPPHREDNQI
-378 IFNDV
+378 VFNDV

-388 KSLQMTNTIVGIP
+388 KSLQMTNSIVGIP
-401 AIGLESQV
+401 AIGLESQI

-417 VNQKTFNNNVRNYI
+417 ANQKTFNNNVRNYI

-436 SMQLIGLIF
+436 SMQLIGLLF
-445 AEELYKQQL
+445 AEEIYKQPL
-454 YGKIKVSVIAGPDD
+454 YGKIKVSVVAGPDD
-468 AMSKQEARVQLSAYS
+468 AMSKQEARVQLSTYAN
-483 SLITSEEDKRKLLM
+483 LITSDEDKRKLLL
-497 AQCAIE
+497 AECAIE
-503 NDNPYINGF
+503 NDNPYINNF
-512 VNSLQPQPTQG
+512 AKTLQPMPSQG
-523 EIQAQQMVEQANM
+523 ELQAQQMLEQANT
-536 EIKSRDAQLLE
+536 EIKNRDAQILE
-547 LQKQLNDLQLQ
+547 LQKQLNDMQLQ
-558 QQLQAYSVEQQILLN
+558 QQLQAYSTEQQILLN
-573 NQKFEHDKEMKLLDA
+573 NQKFEHEKEMKLLDA
-588 QLTANDPAEMV
+588 QIAAGNPAEMA
-599 KTKAEIDK
+599 KTQAEIDK

-622 QIKALN
+622 QIKAMN
-628 QGV
+628 QGVI

>member
-1 MRTHGQIQY
+1 MEDK
-10 INISVEYNIL
+10 INVEEL
-20 QISGNSQKE
+20 
-29 VNMTEEYN
+29 
-37 ADEIIE
+37 IE
-43 RFQKFERTSYDKFK
+43 RFKKFERQSYDKFK
-57 DLFDQIKLDRKFI
+57 DLFEQIKLDRKFI
-70 SGDQSDTLDH
+70 SGDQCDTLDH

-87 GEGVPLMSLNVVKNV
+87 GEGVPLMSLNVVKNA

-114 YKWQYSTGQS
+114 YKWQYTNNQG
-124 VDAQLNTAAEQFLS
+124 VDVNLNTIADQFLS

-148 ALSNSVGTALGVL
+148 ALSNAVGTALGVL

-176 LYSIPDVTNVRLDPH
+176 LYSIPDVTNVRLDPN

-203 AIVELKS
+203 AIVEIKS
-210 KEWFKTNYGIEYMNE
+210 KEWFKTNYGIDYLNE

-231 DTSEEYDRKTLM
+231 DISEDYDRKTMM
-243 PMVTYYEKEDNQVIC
+243 PLVTYYEKEDNQVIC

-285 ESDWASASKQSW
+285 ESDWANASKQSW
-297 TGITTLMR
+297 TGITTIMR

-363 HQRKLDPPHREDNQI
+363 HTRKLDPPHREDNQI
-378 IFNDV
+378 VFEDV
-383 SELMD
+383 TTLMD
-388 KSLQMTNTIVGIP
+388 KSLQMTNSIVGIP
-401 AIGLESQV
+401 AIGLES
-409 ERTATEVL
+409 EIEKTATEVL
-417 VNQKTFNNNVRNYI
+417 SNQKTFNNNVRNYI

-436 SMQLIGLIF
+436 SMQLIGLLF
-445 AEELYKQQL
+445 AEEIYKQPL
-454 YGKIKVSVIAGPDD
+454 YGKIKVSVVAGPDD
-468 AMSKQEARVQLSAYS
+468 AMSKQEARVQLSTYAN
-483 SLITSEEDKRKLLM
+483 LITSDEDKRKLLL
-497 AQCAIE
+497 AECAIE
-503 NDNPYINGF
+503 NDNPYINNF
-512 VNSLQPQPTQG
+512 AKTLQPMPSQG
-523 EIQAQQMVEQANM
+523 ELQAQELLSQANT
-536 EIKSRDAQLLE
+536 EIKNRDAQILE
-547 LQKQLNDLQLQ
+547 LQKQLNDMQLQ
-558 QQLQAYSVEQQILLN
+558 QQLQAYSTEQQILLN
-573 NQKFEHDKEMKLLDA
+573 NQKFEHEKEMKLLDA
-588 QLTANDPAEMV
+588 QIAAGNPAEMA
-599 KTKAEIDK
+599 KTQAEIDK

-628 QGV
+628 QGVI

>member
-1 MRTHGQIQY
+1 MAEENNVEDIIQ
-10 INISVEYNIL
+10 
-20 QISGNSQKE
+20 
-29 VNMTEEYN
+29 
-37 ADEIIE
+37 
-43 RFQKFERTSYDKFK
+43 RFKKFESSSYTKYK
-57 DLFDQIKLDRKFI
+57 DLFDQIREDRKFI
-70 SGDQSDTLDH
+70 GGEQADKLDH
-80 TLTDASI
+80 TLTDATI
-87 GEGVPLMSLNVVKNV
+87 GDGVPLMSLNVVKNA
-102 IRTVVNTYLPNT
+102 IRTVVNTYLPNQ
-114 YKWQYSTGQS
+114 YKWQYTNSQG
-124 VDAQLNTAAEQFLS
+124 VDTNLNTAADQFLS

-148 ALSNSVGTALGVL
+148 ALTNAVGTALGVL

-176 LYSIPDVTNVRLDPH
+176 LYSIPDVTNVRLDPN

-210 KEWFKTNYGIEYMNE
+210 KDWFKTNYGIEYLNE

-231 DTSEEYDRKTLM
+231 DISEEYDRKTLM
-243 PMVTYYEKEDNQVIC
+243 PLITYYEKEDNQVIC

-268 EPQILPYSYIPV
+268 DPQTLPYSYIPV
-280 VPVFG
+280 IPVFG

-297 TGITTLMR
+297 TGITTIMR

-363 HQRKLDPPHREDNQI
+363 HTRKLDPPHREDNQI
-378 IFNDV
+378 VFNDV

-388 KSLQMTNTIVGIP
+388 KSLQMTNSIVGIP
-401 AIGLESQV
+401 AIGLESQI

-417 VNQKTFNNNVRNYI
+417 ANQKTFNNNVRNYI

-436 SMQLIGLIF
+436 SMQLIGLLF
-445 AEELYKQQL
+445 AEEMYKQPL
-454 YGKIKVSVIAGPDD
+454 YGKIKVSVVAGPDD
-468 AMSKQEARVQLSAYS
+468 AMSKQEARVQLTSYAN
-483 SLITSEEDKRKLLM
+483 LITSDEDKRKLLL
-497 AQCAIE
+497 AECAIE
-503 NDNPYINGF
+503 NDNPYINNF
-512 VNSLQPQPTQG
+512 ANSLQPQPTQG
-523 EIQAQQMVEQANM
+523 ELQAQQMLEQANT
-536 EIKSRDAQLLE
+536 EIKNRDAQILE
-547 LQKQLNDLQLQ
+547 LQKQVNDLQLQ
-558 QQLQAYSVEQQILLN
+558 QQLQAYSTEQQILLN
-573 NQKFEHDKEMKLLDA
+573 NQKFEHEKEMKLLDA
-588 QLTANDPAEMV
+588 QITANNPAEIA

-607 AQMSVEKEAISLRKE
+607 AQMSVEKSAIDLRKA
-622 QIKALN
+622 QLN
-628 QGV
+628 ATKDIIGA

>member
-1 MRTHGQIQY
+1 
-10 INISVEYNIL
+10 
-20 QISGNSQKE
+20 
-29 VNMTEEYN
+29 MTEEFDTN
-37 ADEIIE
+37 DLIQ
-43 RFQKFERTSYDKFK
+43 RFKKFETASYTKFK
-57 DLFDQIKLDRKFI
+57 DLFEQIKLDRKFI
-70 SGDQSDTLDH
+70 SGDQVDTLDH
-80 TLTDASI
+80 TLTDATI
-87 GEGVPLMSLNVVKNV
+87 GEGVPLMSLNVVKNA

-114 YKWQYSTGQS
+114 YKWQYTNSKG
-124 VDAQLNTAAEQFLS
+124 VDASLNTLAEQFLA

-148 ALSNSVGTALGVL
+148 ALTNAVGTALGVL

-176 LYSIPDVTNVRLDPH
+176 LYSIPDVTNVRLDPN

-210 KEWFKTNYGIEYMNE
+210 KDWFKTNYGIEYVNE

-231 DTSEEYDRKTLM
+231 DISEDYDRKTLM
-243 PMVTYYEKEDNQVIC
+243 PLVTYYEKEDNQVIC

-268 EPQILPYSYIPV
+268 EPQVLPYSYIPV

-297 TGITTLMR
+297 TGITTIMR

-363 HQRKLDPPHREDNQI
+363 HTRKLDPPHREDNQI
-378 IFNDV
+378 VFNDV

-388 KSLQMTNTIVGIP
+388 KSLQMTNSIVGIP
-401 AIGLESQV
+401 AIGLESQL

-417 VNQKTFNNNVRNYI
+417 ANQKTFNNNVRNYI

-436 SMQLIGLIF
+436 SMQLIGLLF
-445 AEELYKQQL
+445 AEEIYKQQL
-454 YGKIKVSVIAGPDD
+454 YGKIKVAVVAGPDD
-468 AMSKQEARVQLSAYS
+468 AMSKQEARVQLSTYAN
-483 SLITSEEDKRKLLM
+483 LITSDEDKRKLLM
-497 AQCAIE
+497 AECAIE
-503 NDNPYINGF
+503 NDNPYINNF
-512 VNSLQPQPTQG
+512 ANSLQPQPTQG
-523 EIQAQQMVEQANM
+523 EIQAQQMLQQANT
-536 EIKSRDAQLLE
+536 EIKNRDQQILE
-547 LQKQLNDLQLQ
+547 LQKQIHDLELQ
-558 QQLQAYSVEQQILLN
+558 QQLQAYSTEQQMLLN
-573 NQKFEHDKEMKLLDA
+573 NQKFEHEKELKLLDA
-588 QLTANDPAEMV
+588 QITNNNPGEIA
-599 KTKAEIDK
+599 KTQAEIDK
-607 AQMSVEKEAISLRKE
+607 AQMAVEKEAISLRKE
-622 QIKALN
+622 QIKALS
-628 QGV
+628 QGVV

>member
-1 MRTHGQIQY
+1 M
-10 INISVEYNIL
+10 SEYN
-20 QISGNSQKE
+20 
-29 VNMTEEYN
+29 VEEL
-37 ADEIIE
+37 IQ
-43 RFQKFERTSYDKFK
+43 RFKKFESASYTKFK
-57 DLFDQIKLDRKFI
+57 DLFEQIKLDRKFI
-70 SGDQSDTLDH
+70 SGDQCDNLDH

-87 GEGVPLMSLNVVKNV
+87 GEGVPLMSLNVVKNA

-114 YKWQYSTGQS
+114 YKWQYTNGQG
-124 VDAQLNTAAEQFLS
+124 VDTNLNAIADQFLS

-148 ALSNSVGTALGVL
+148 ALSNAVGTALGVL

-176 LYSIPDVTNVRLDPH
+176 LYSIPDVTNVRLDPN

-210 KEWFKTNYGIEYMNE
+210 KEWFKTNYGIDYLNE

-231 DTSEEYDRKTLM
+231 DISEDYDRKSLM
-243 PMVTYYEKEDNQVIC
+243 PLVTYYEKEDNNVIC

-268 EPQILPYSYIPV
+268 DPQVLQYSYIPV

-285 ESDWASASKQSW
+285 ESDWANASKQSW
-297 TGITTLMR
+297 TGITTIMR

-330 VGGDE
+330 VGGNE

-363 HQRKLDPPHREDNQI
+363 HARKLDPPHREDNQI
-378 IFNDV
+378 VFEDV
-383 SELMD
+383 TTLMD
-388 KSLQMTNTIVGIP
+388 KSLQMTNSIVGIP
-401 AIGLESQV
+401 AIGLESQI

-417 VNQKTFNNNVRNYI
+417 ANQKTFNNNVRNYI

-436 SMQLIGLIF
+436 SMQLIGLLF
-445 AEELYKQQL
+445 AEEIYKQPL
-454 YGKIKVSVIAGPDD
+454 YGKIKVTVVAGPDD
-468 AMSKQEARVQLSAYS
+468 AMNKQEARVQLSTYAN
-483 SLITSEEDKRKLLM
+483 LITSDDDKRKLLM
-497 AQCAIE
+497 AECAIE
-503 NDNPYINGF
+503 NDNPYINHF
-512 VNSLQPQPTQG
+512 AQSLLPTPTEN
-523 EIQAQQMVEQANM
+523 EIKANQMLEQANI
-536 EIKSRDAQLLE
+536 EIKNRDAQIIE
-547 LQKQLNDLQLQ
+547 LQKQLNDLQMQ
-558 QQLQAYSVEQQILLN
+558 QQLQAYSTEQQILLN
-573 NQKFEHDKEMKLLDA
+573 NQKFEHEKEMKMLDA
-588 QLTANDPAEMV
+588 QIAANNPAEIA
-599 KTKAEIDK
+599 KTQADIDK
-607 AQMSVEKEAISLRKE
+607 AQMSVEKSAIELRKE

>member
-1 MRTHGQIQY
+1 M
-10 INISVEYNIL
+10 SEYN
-20 QISGNSQKE
+20 
-29 VNMTEEYN
+29 VEEL
-37 ADEIIE
+37 IQ
-43 RFQKFERTSYDKFK
+43 RFKKFESASYTKFK
-57 DLFDQIKLDRKFI
+57 DLFEQIKLDRKFI
-70 SGDQSDTLDH
+70 SGDQVDTLDH

-87 GEGVPLMSLNVVKNV
+87 GEGVPLMSLNVVKNA

-114 YKWQYSTGQS
+114 YKWQYTNGKD
-124 VDAQLNTAAEQFLS
+124 VDANLNTIADQFLS

-148 ALSNSVGTALGVL
+148 ALSNAVGTALGVL

-176 LYSIPDVTNVRLDPH
+176 LYSIPDVTNVRLDPN

-210 KEWFKTNYGIEYMNE
+210 KDWFKTNYGIDYINE

-231 DTSEEYDRKTLM
+231 DISEDYDRKSLM
-243 PMVTYYEKEDNQVIC
+243 PLVTYYEKEANQVIC

-268 EPQILPYSYIPV
+268 DPQVLPYSYIPV

-285 ESDWASASKQSW
+285 ESDWANASKQSW
-297 TGITTLMR
+297 TGITTMMR

-317 IIIRASKVPKNTW
+317 IIIRASKVPKNIW

-363 HQRKLDPPHREDNQI
+363 HTRKLDPPHRDDNQI
-378 IFNDV
+378 VFNDV

-388 KSLQMTNTIVGIP
+388 KSLQMTNSIVGIP
-401 AIGLESQV
+401 AIGLESQI

-417 VNQKTFNNNVRNYI
+417 ANQKTFNNNVRNYI

-436 SMQLIGLIF
+436 SMQLIGLLF
-445 AEELYKQQL
+445 AEEIYKQPL
-454 YGKIKVSVIAGPDD
+454 YGKIKVTVVAGPDD
-468 AMSKQEARVQLSAYS
+468 AMSKQEARVQLSTYAN
-483 SLITSEEDKRKLLM
+483 LITSDEDKRKLLM
-497 AQCAIE
+497 AECAIE
-503 NDNPYINGF
+503 NDNPYINSF
-512 VNSLQPQPTQG
+512 ANSLQPTPTQG
-523 EIQAQQMVEQANM
+523 EIQAQQMLQQANT
-536 EIKSRDAQLLE
+536 EIKNRDAQILE

-558 QQLQAYSVEQQILLN
+558 QQLQAYSTEQQILLN
-573 NQKFEHDKEMKLLDA
+573 NQKFEHEKEMKILDA
-588 QLTANDPAEMV
+588 QISANNPAEIA
-599 KTKAEIDK
+599 KTQAEIDK
-607 AQMSVEKEAISLRKE
+607 AQMSVEKSAIDLRKE

>member
-1 MRTHGQIQY
+1 M
-10 INISVEYNIL
+10 ED
-20 QISGNSQKE
+20 K
-29 VNMTEEYN
+29 VNV
-37 ADEIIE
+37 DELIE
-43 RFQKFERTSYDKFK
+43 RFKKFERQSYGKFK
-57 DLFDQIKLDRKFI
+57 DLFEQIKLDRKFI
-70 SGDQSDTLDH
+70 SGDQVDTLDH

-87 GEGVPLMSLNVVKNV
+87 GEGVPLMSLNVVKNA

-114 YKWQYSTGQS
+114 YKWQYTNNQG
-124 VDAQLNTAAEQFLS
+124 VDVNLNTIADQFLS

-148 ALSNSVGTALGVL
+148 ALSNAVGTALGVL

-176 LYSIPDVTNVRLDPH
+176 LYSIPDVTNVRLDPN

-203 AIVELKS
+203 AIVEIKS
-210 KEWFKTNYGIEYMNE
+210 KEWFKSNYGLEYLNE

-231 DTSEEYDRKTLM
+231 DISEDYDRKTMM
-243 PMVTYYEKEDNQVIC
+243 PLITYYEKEDNQVIC

-268 EPQILPYSYIPV
+268 EPQVLPYSYIPV

-285 ESDWASASKQSW
+285 ESDWANASKQSW
-297 TGITTLMR
+297 TGITTIMR

-363 HQRKLDPPHREDNQI
+363 HSRKLDPPHREDNQI
-378 IFNDV
+378 VFEDV
-383 SELMD
+383 TALMD
-388 KSLQMTNTIVGIP
+388 KSLQMTNSIVGIP
-401 AIGLESQV
+401 AIGLES
-409 ERTATEVL
+409 EIEKTATEVL
-417 VNQKTFNNNVRNYI
+417 SNQKTFNNNVRNYI

-436 SMQLIGLIF
+436 SMQLIGLLF
-445 AEELYKQQL
+445 AEEIYKQPL
-454 YGKIKVSVIAGPDD
+454 YGKIKVTVVAGPDD
-468 AMSKQEARVQLSAYS
+468 AMSKQEARVQLSTYAN
-483 SLITSEEDKRKLLM
+483 LITSDEDKRKLLM
-497 AQCAIE
+497 AECAIE
-503 NDNPYINGF
+503 NDNPYINNF
-512 VNSLQPQPTQG
+512 AKTLQPMPSQG
-523 EIQAQQMVEQANM
+523 ELQAQQMLEQANT
-536 EIKSRDAQLLE
+536 EIKNRDAQILE
-547 LQKQLNDLQLQ
+547 LQKQINDLQLQ

-573 NQKFEHDKEMKLLDA
+573 NQKFEHEKEMKLLDA
-588 QLTANDPAEMV
+588 QITAGNPAEMA
-599 KTKAEIDK
+599 KTQAEIDK

-628 QGV
+628 QGVV

>member
-1 MRTHGQIQY
+1 M
-10 INISVEYNIL
+10 SEYN
-20 QISGNSQKE
+20 
-29 VNMTEEYN
+29 VEEL
-37 ADEIIE
+37 IQ
-43 RFQKFERTSYDKFK
+43 RFKKFESASYTKFK
-57 DLFDQIKLDRKFI
+57 DLFEQIKLDRKFI
-70 SGDQSDTLDH
+70 SGDQCDDLDH

-87 GEGVPLMSLNVVKNV
+87 GEGVPLMSLNVVKNA
-102 IRTVVNTYLPNT
+102 IRTVVNSYLPNT
-114 YKWQYSTGQS
+114 YKWQYTNGQG
-124 VDAQLNTAAEQFLS
+124 VDTNLNTIADQFLS

-148 ALSNSVGTALGVL
+148 ALSNAVGTALGVL

-176 LYSIPDVTNVRLDPH
+176 LYSIPDVTNVRLDPN

-210 KEWFKTNYGIEYMNE
+210 KDWFKTNYGIDYLNE

-231 DTSEEYDRKTLM
+231 DISEDYDRKSLM
-243 PMVTYYEKEDNQVIC
+243 PLVTYYEKEDNQVIC

-268 EPQILPYSYIPV
+268 DPQVLPYSYIPV

-285 ESDWASASKQSW
+285 ESDWANASKQSW
-297 TGITTLMR
+297 TGITTIMR

-363 HQRKLDPPHREDNQI
+363 HTRKLDPPHREDNQI
-378 IFNDV
+378 VFNDV

-388 KSLQMTNTIVGIP
+388 KSLQMTNSIVGIP
-401 AIGLESQV
+401 AIGLESQI

-417 VNQKTFNNNVRNYI
+417 ANQKTFNNNVRNYI

-436 SMQLIGLIF
+436 SMQLIGLLF
-445 AEELYKQQL
+445 AEEIYKQPL
-454 YGKIKVSVIAGPDD
+454 YGKIKVTVVAGPDD
-468 AMSKQEARVQLSAYS
+468 AMSKQEARVQLSTYAN
-483 SLITSEEDKRKLLM
+483 LITSDEDKRKLLM
-497 AQCAIE
+497 AECAIE
-503 NDNPYINGF
+503 NDNPYINSF
-512 VNSLQPQPTQG
+512 ANSLQPQPTQG
-523 EIQAQQMVEQANM
+523 EIQAQQMLQQANT
-536 EIKSRDAQLLE
+536 EIKNRDAQILE

-558 QQLQAYSVEQQILLN
+558 QQLQAYSTEQQILLN
-573 NQKFEHDKEMKLLDA
+573 NQKFEHEKEMKILDA
-588 QLTANDPAEMV
+588 QIAANNPAEIA
-599 KTKAEIDK
+599 KTQAEIDK
-607 AQMSVEKEAISLRKE
+607 AQMSVEKSAIELRKE